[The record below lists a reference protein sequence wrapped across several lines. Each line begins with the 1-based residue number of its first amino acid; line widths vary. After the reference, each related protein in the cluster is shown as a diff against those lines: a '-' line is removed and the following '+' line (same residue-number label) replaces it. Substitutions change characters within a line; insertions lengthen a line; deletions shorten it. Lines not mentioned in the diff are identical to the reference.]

1 MNIIEKPVA
10 VFLRERIL
18 ENNGAAGNN
27 SFADSKF
34 FELILRGEAKL
45 PLDRVEEVAD
55 LLACDKQQLFRMA
68 IHQFYDQKA
77 IALLERMLGE
87 PMTAEEQKWL
97 HVVRS
102 AADGPVPEPSG
113 VAKRLVRALVR
124 PQASVATP
132 G

>member
-1 MNIIEKPVA
+1 MNIVENPVA
-10 VFLRERIL
+10 VFLKERIL
-18 ENNGAAGNN
+18 ENNGSMGDN

-55 LLACDKQQLFRMA
+55 LLDCDKHQLFRMA
-68 IHQFYDQKA
+68 MHQFYDEKA
-77 IALLERMLGE
+77 IALLERMLGV

-102 AADGPVPEPSG
+102 AADGPVAEPSG
-113 VAKRLVRALVR
+113 VARRLVTALVK
-124 PQASVATP
+124 PQASL
-132 G
+132 